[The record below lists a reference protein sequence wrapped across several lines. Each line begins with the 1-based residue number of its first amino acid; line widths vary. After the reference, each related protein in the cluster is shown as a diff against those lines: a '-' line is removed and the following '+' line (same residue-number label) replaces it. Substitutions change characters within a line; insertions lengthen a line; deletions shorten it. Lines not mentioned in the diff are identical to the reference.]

1 MALEGMARLTRRE
14 FLLWG
19 GVALGSF
26 LAGCGRG
33 KPTVVAESTPTMSAE
48 ATPIPTKP
56 QVLPSPTVTNTA
68 MPTST
73 ISPTS
78 TPTPSP
84 TPTPTPSPTV
94 APPTPNL
101 PLQAVVLEHGPAR
114 VLVLDRPLA
123 QNGVSSFPVRI
134 YEGESIPD
142 LAGYDAL
149 ILSGGEHSPEEFEAP
164 FFQEERDRVLLA
176 IDEGMPILGVCL
188 GHQLLAH
195 WLGGKVERGPWEV
208 GWYGVTLTPA
218 GLNDP
223 LLEDI
228 DPQFYAFLWHRDQ
241 ITQLPAGASN
251 LASSDL
257 CPFQAFRY
265 GDLPVWG
272 VQFNLQFDPAL
283 AEGVLRG
290 ATWLS
295 NVGIDADEMATR
307 GYQVY
312 DGSHERIFR
321 NFFAEVRRLATR

>member
-1 MALEGMARLTRRE
+1 MGLEGMVRLTRRE

-19 GVALGSF
+19 GAALGGF
-26 LAGCGRG
+26 LAGCGSD
-33 KPTVVAESTPTMSAE
+33 KPSVIAEFTPTMSAE
-48 ATPIPTKP
+48 ATPIPTKT

-68 MPTST
+68 TPTS
-73 ISPTS
+73 
-78 TPTPSP
+78 TPSP
-84 TPTPTPSPTV
+84 TPTPIPSPTV

-101 PLQAVVLEHGPAR
+101 PLQAVVLEHGPSR
-114 VLVLDRPLA
+114 VLVLDHCLA
-123 QNGVSSFPVRI
+123 QNGVSSFPVRV
-134 YEGESIPD
+134 YEGEPIPD
-142 LAGYDAL
+142 LVGYDAL
-149 ILSGGEHSPEEFEAP
+149 ILSGGEHSPEEFEDP
-164 FFQEERDRVLLA
+164 FFQAERERVLSA
-176 IDEGMPILGVCL
+176 VEEGVPVFGVCL

-195 WLGGKVERGPWEV
+195 WLGGKVERGQWEV
-208 GWYGVTLTPA
+208 GWYEVTLTPA
-218 GLNDP
+218 GLDDP
-223 LLEDI
+223 LFGDMS
-228 DPQFYAFLWHRDQ
+228 PQFYAFLWHSDQ

-257 CPFQAFRY
+257 CAVQAFRY

-295 NVGIDADEMATR
+295 KVGIDADEMATR

-321 NFFAEVRRLATR
+321 NFFTEVRRFATR

>member
-1 MALEGMARLTRRE
+1 MGLEGMTRLTRRE

-19 GVALGSF
+19 GAALGGF
-26 LAGCGRG
+26 LAGCGSG
-33 KPTVVAESTPTMSAE
+33 KPSVVSESTPTMSAE
-48 ATPIPTKP
+48 ATPVPTRP
-56 QVLPSPTVTNTA
+56 QDLPSPTVTNTA
-68 MPTST
+68 TPTS
-73 ISPTS
+73 
-78 TPTPSP
+78 TPSP
-84 TPTPTPSPTV
+84 TPTATPSPTV
-94 APPTPNL
+94 APPPADL

-123 QNGVSSFPVRI
+123 QNGVSSFPVRV
-134 YEGESIPD
+134 YEGEAIPD
-142 LAGYDAL
+142 LMGYDAL
-149 ILSGGEHSPEEFEAP
+149 ILSGGEQSPEEFEAP

-176 IDEGMPILGVCL
+176 IEEGVPIFGVCL

-208 GWYGVTLTPA
+208 GWYELTLTPA

-241 ITQLPAGASN
+241 ITQLPAGALN

-257 CPFQAFRY
+257 CAVQVFRY

-272 VQFNLQFDPAL
+272 VQFNPQFDPAM

-295 NVGIDADEMATR
+295 KVGIDAEEMATR

-321 NFFAEVRRLATR
+321 NFFTEARRLARQ

>member
-1 MALEGMARLTRRE
+1 MALESMARLTRRE

-19 GVALGSF
+19 GAALGGF
-26 LAGCGRG
+26 LAGCESG
-33 KPTVVAESTPTMSAE
+33 KPTVVAESRPTPSAE
-48 ATPIPTKP
+48 PTPIPTKTE
-56 QVLPSPTVTNTA
+56 VLPSPTATNTA
-68 MPTST
+68 
-73 ISPTS
+73 
-78 TPTPSP
+78 
-84 TPTPTPSPTV
+84 TPTPTPSPTPSPTV
-94 APPTPNL
+94 APSTL
-101 PLQAVVLEHGPAR
+101 DFPLQAVVLEHGPSR
-114 VLVLDRPLA
+114 VLVLDRSLA
-123 QNGVSSFPVRI
+123 QNGVSSIPVRI

-142 LAGYDAL
+142 LVGYHAL

-164 FFQEERDRVLLA
+164 FFQAERDRVLLA
-176 IDEGMPILGVCL
+176 IEEGMPIFGVCL
-188 GHQLLAH
+188 GHQLLAY

-208 GWYGVTLTPA
+208 GWYEVTLTPA

-223 LLEDI
+223 LFGDI
-228 DPQFYAFLWHRDQ
+228 SPQFHAFLWHCDQ
-241 ITQLPAGASN
+241 ITQLPAGALN

-257 CPFQAFRY
+257 CAVQVFRY

-295 NVGIDADEMATR
+295 NVGIDGEEMAKR

>member
-1 MALEGMARLTRRE
+1 MGLEGMARLTRRE

-19 GVALGSF
+19 GVALGGF
-26 LAGCGRG
+26 LAGCGSG
-33 KPTVVAESTPTMSAE
+33 KPSVVAESTPTMSAE
-48 ATPIPTKP
+48 PTPIPTKP

-68 MPTST
+68 TPTS
-73 ISPTS
+73 
-78 TPTPSP
+78 TPSP
-84 TPTPTPSPTV
+84 TPTPTPEATV

-101 PLQAVVLEHGPAR
+101 PLQAVVLEHGPSR

-123 QNGVSSFPVRI
+123 ENGVSSFPVRV

-164 FFQEERDRVLLA
+164 FFQAERERVLLA
-176 IDEGMPILGVCL
+176 IEDHVPILGVCL

-195 WLGGKVERGPWEV
+195 WLGGKVERGQWEV
-208 GWYGVTLTPA
+208 GWYEVTLTPA

-223 LLEDI
+223 LFGDI
-228 DPQFYAFLWHRDQ
+228 SPHFYAFLWHSDQ

-257 CPFQAFRY
+257 CAVQAFRY

-295 NVGIDADEMATR
+295 NVGIDADEMATK

-321 NFFAEVRRLATR
+321 NFFAEVRRFATR